1 MTYLIDYATMQE
13 SEVGMDNLATALLHE
28 IKQESRRRFIIII
41 ILIVAL
47 VGSNLAW
54 LIAWNLPDKEMT
66 ESYELQGED
75 SANVVFSSGEGDVRI
90 NGENQGN

>member
-1 MTYLIDYATMQE
+1 MTSKIEYAKMQE
-13 SEVGMDNLATALLHE
+13 SEVDMDNLATELLRE
-28 IKQESRRRFIIII
+28 IKQESRRRFIIIL

-54 LIAWNLPDKEMT
+54 LIAWNLPTDKEVTT

-75 SANVVFSSGEGDVRI
+75 NANVVYSSGEGDVKI
-90 NGENQGN
+90 NE

>member
-1 MTYLIDYATMQE
+1 MQE
-13 SEVGMDNLATALLHE
+13 SEVDMDNLATALLHE

-41 ILIVAL
+41 VLIVAL

-54 LIAWNLPDKEMT
+54 LIAWNLPDKELT

-75 SANVVFSSGEGDVRI
+75 NANVVFSSGEGDVKI